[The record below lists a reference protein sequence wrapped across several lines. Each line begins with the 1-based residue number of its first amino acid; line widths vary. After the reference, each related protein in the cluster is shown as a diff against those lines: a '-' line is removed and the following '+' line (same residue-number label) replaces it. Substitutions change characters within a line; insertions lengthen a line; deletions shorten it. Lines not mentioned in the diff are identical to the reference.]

1 MCQPINH
8 SNVKNES
15 FFQKIKNQSKT
26 KPKRI
31 QMDRTQIEKLSRKEL
46 QALAKERGIKANAKS
61 RVLVEKLVMWFE
73 QNKENETNTTET
85 RESIEK
91 KQKRETSNEGDEK
104 KHHKKSEDIQFIER
118 ALVHQADEDLDEIYY
133 AIMRECRA
141 FNPDSR
147 VDTMND
153 YCSWLDIASCA
164 GHVKIVNLLIK
175 SGDDVNDV
183 QCLEKKSA
191 LHYAAWSGGAE
202 VAKVLIQ
209 NGAYVNAVDEKEGK
223 STSSRMLLWTN

>member
-73 QNKENETNTTET
+73 QNKENEVKTNTTET

-91 KQKRETSNEGDEK
+91 RE
-104 KHHKKSEDIQFIER
+104 R
-118 ALVHQADEDLDEIYY
+118 
-133 AIMRECRA
+133 
-141 FNPDSR
+141 
-147 VDTMND
+147 
-153 YCSWLDIASCA
+153 
-164 GHVKIVNLLIK
+164 
-175 SGDDVNDV
+175 
-183 QCLEKKSA
+183 
-191 LHYAAWSGGAE
+191 
-202 VAKVLIQ
+202 
-209 NGAYVNAVDEKEGK
+209 
-223 STSSRMLLWTN
+223 